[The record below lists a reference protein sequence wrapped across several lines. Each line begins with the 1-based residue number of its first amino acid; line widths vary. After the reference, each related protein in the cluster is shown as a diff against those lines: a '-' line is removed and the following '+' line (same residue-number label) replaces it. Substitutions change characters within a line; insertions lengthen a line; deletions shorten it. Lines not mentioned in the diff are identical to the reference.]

1 MGVGNSIKNIWRGV
15 RGKPS
20 TELQEII
27 DCFKARGSYRCI
39 EDCIDFLELHKK
51 LKQLSGNK

>member
-1 MGVGNSIKNIWRGV
+1 MGVGNSIKNVWREI

-20 TELQEII
+20 VELQEII
-27 DCFKARGSYRCI
+27 DTFKARGSYKCI
-39 EDCIDFLELHKK
+39 EDCMDFLELNEK